1 MSVNTTFND
10 DEIIRKKKRFL
21 KRYRKNQELIER
33 LESKVDDYD
42 DRLTKMRTA
51 KFSDM
56 PRGGAPGTTVEDL
69 LDKKKETK
77 ERIDKLKIKGKIFRR
92 EILSKIDDL
101 DSARHADILEAFCI
115 DCMSF
120 NDIAEEKGYSERHVI
135 ALYSEAIKRIDISL
149 E

>member
-1 MSVNTTFND
+1 MSDNTTFND
-10 DEIIRKKKRFL
+10 DEIIRKKKIFL

-33 LESKVDDYD
+33 LNFKVYDYD
-42 DRLTKMRTA
+42 DRLAKMRTS

-56 PRGGAPGTTVEDL
+56 PRGGVPTVTIEDL
-69 LDKKKETK
+69 IDEKNETL
-77 ERIDKLKIKGKIFRR
+77 ERIKRLTKKGKSIRS

-120 NDIAEEKGYSERHVI
+120 REIAEEKGYSERHVI
-135 ALYSEAIKRIDISL
+135 AIYTKAIKLIEI
-149 E
+149 